1 MRARGEGV
9 LGGSSVGESPWSG
22 LWLAHRKAF
31 CQEVR
36 RSSLREGLFH
46 RSSTVDLDEQKW
58 SMVLELY
65 CRKAERKKI
74 ERERLAMVMWRE
86 EGEGRGR
93 RRARLKSLREKGGT
107 KQLLL

>member
-1 MRARGEGV
+1 M

-22 LWLAHRKAF
+22 PWLAHRKAF
-31 CQEVR
+31 CQEVK
-36 RSSLREGLFH
+36 RSSLREGVFH

-74 ERERLAMVMWRE
+74 ERERLAMVMWRVVMWRE
-86 EGEGRGR
+86 GGEGRGR